1 MQMTDPIEVADPQVA
16 ALISAESQR
25 QKQGIQLIASENYA
39 PMSVMEASGS
49 VFTNKYAEGYPFK
62 RYYEGCAVTDE
73 VEQLAIDRAKEL
85 FGVEWVNVQAH
96 SGSTANMGVYT
107 ALLEHGDT
115 VLGMSLDHGGHLTH
129 GSHVNFSGIDYNFVG
144 YSLDAETE
152 MIDMD
157 QVEALANEHSPKM
170 IVVGYSSYSRHLD
183 YQRFRD
189 IADSVGAIMMVDAAH
204 FIGLVAGKAMPNP
217 GEWADIVTCTT
228 HKALRGPRGGMIMGR
243 EEFGQKI
250 DKAVFPGIQG
260 GAIFSQVAGKA
271 VAFHLCAQ
279 PEYQEYARQ
288 ILANASALA
297 DSLMAG
303 GLRLVSGGTD
313 NHLMLGDTRSIDP
326 ELTGKLA
333 ASTLDEVGITLNRNA
348 IPNDPRK
355 PWITSGI
362 RLGTPSVTS
371 AGMKEPQ
378 MAEIGELI
386 NRTLNNI
393 EDQSALGEVRQAT
406 ASLMEQFP
414 PYAADF
420 VGHV

>member
-1 MQMTDPIEVADPQVA
+1 MQMTDPINVVDPTVAELIA
-16 ALISAESQR
+16 AELSR
-25 QKQGIQLIASENYA
+25 QQSGIQLIASENYA
-39 PMSVMEASGS
+39 PISVMEASGS

-85 FGVEWVNVQAH
+85 FDVEWANVQPH

-129 GSHVNFSGIDYNFVG
+129 GSHVNFSGIDYKFLG
-144 YSLDAETE
+144 YSLHPETE
-152 MIDMD
+152 RIDMD
-157 QVEALANEHSPKM
+157 QVERLAFEHRPKM

-183 YQRFRD
+183 YEGFRS
-189 IADSVGAIMMVDAAH
+189 IADEVGAIMMVDAAH

-217 GEWADIVTCTT
+217 AEYADIVTCTT
-228 HKALRGPRGGMIMGR
+228 HKALRGPRGGLIMGKA
-243 EEFGQKI
+243 EFGGLI

-260 GAIFSQVAGKA
+260 GAIFSQIAGKA
-271 VAFHLCAQ
+271 VCFHLCAQ

-297 DSLMAG
+297 EGLMGA

-313 NHLMLGDTRSIDP
+313 NHLMLIDTRSVDE

-333 ASTLDEVGITLNRNA
+333 ASTLDAVGITVNRNA

-355 PWITSGI
+355 PWITSGL

-378 MAEIGELI
+378 MAIIADLI
-386 NRTLNNI
+386 DRTLRSI
-393 EDQSALGEVRQAT
+393 DDESVHDEVRDAT
-406 ASLMEQFP
+406 SRLMSEFP
-414 PYAADF
+414 PYPAGFA
-420 VGHV
+420 GHV